1 MYVFHVP
8 SSICSGGGGVVR
20 GGARHAVEL
29 CVEFV
34 SRARDFFL
42 GAVLLLVQL
51 LLLLGV
57 VELDHELVGL
67 LVRSALFGFVEGDVE
82 VVVAVVVVSA
92 VAVAGGVRRD
102 GRRFLGRRRRF
113 LGRRFL
119 GRDDLGR
126 RHRHFVVVIAVE
138 LVVEPLVV
146 VGHGARPS
154 QRGCVEDRSCGR
166 PLPAGLLRREYCD

>member
-1 MYVFHVP
+1 MDR
-8 SSICSGGGGVVR
+8 IWLGGGVFR
-20 GGARHAVEL
+20 YGAGHAVEL
-29 CVEFV
+29 CVELV
-34 SRARDFFL
+34 SRVRVFLL

-102 GRRFLGRRRRF
+102 GGRFLGRRRRF

-126 RHRHFVVVIAVE
+126 RHRHVVVVIAVE

-154 QRGCVEDRSCGR
+154 RRGCVEDRSCGR
-166 PLPAGLLRREYCD
+166 PLPAGLLRRVNCD